1 MCFQFFSKNV
11 IFLYILKI
19 FFNRVTLE
27 NIFEILNNSVYFEN
41 VVVCNKSLIDTTA
54 KVASLFGLLVNLIFQ
69 INIVKLIMT

>member
-27 NIFEILNNSVYFEN
+27 NIFEILNNSVYFQN
-41 VVVCNKSLIDTTA
+41 VVECNKSLIDTTA

>member
-27 NIFEILNNSVYFEN
+27 NIFEILNNSVYFQN

-54 KVASLFGLLVNLIFQ
+54 KVASLFGLLVKLIFQ